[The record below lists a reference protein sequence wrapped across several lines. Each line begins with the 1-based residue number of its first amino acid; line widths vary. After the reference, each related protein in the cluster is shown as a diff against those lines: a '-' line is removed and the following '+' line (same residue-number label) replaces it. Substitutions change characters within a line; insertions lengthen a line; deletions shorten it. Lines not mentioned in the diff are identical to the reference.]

1 MACLSLLLYIAAT
14 SSAGGRTLLQQVRL
28 GQHDAQCLAA
38 PDATAVAAAKASAN
52 PPATTFCPWS
62 AHQSVFAGRN
72 RMVNFGRNE
81 SICADAIL

>member
-14 SSAGGRTLLQQVRL
+14 SSAGGRTLLQHARL
-28 GQHDAQCLAA
+28 GQHDAQCPAV
-38 PDATAVAAAKASAN
+38 PDAAAVAAAKASAN

-62 AHQSVFAGRN
+62 AHQSAFVGRN